1 MSLQFHTFVKNETM
15 GFRIDD
21 KVKFLNEAGGGVIK
35 KLLANNQAM
44 VEIEDGFE
52 INALL
57 SNLVHDTSAQHIALD
72 VEPEAKP
79 VKLEKPKNVAKE
91 PQAKA
96 SEVAVADKKMVADDK
111 ALICL
116 AIVPIG
122 LDSAFAYNL
131 FDIYI
136 LNDSNYDI
144 LFTAA
149 QVKDNIYGLIE
160 KGELEAGMSQ
170 NIGQYTIEKLRT
182 IQRIVVDILYFSTS
196 SYVSKAPT
204 THNSDFAGIAWNNPE
219 TFSKNDYFDEPA
231 FIIQLG
237 RKMSYKSFP
246 ITNKDAVKTEPEA
259 QVVNDTEEV
268 DLHIEEITENIAG
281 LQPGEI
287 LQMQMARFETTLEG
301 ALKGKTKRIV
311 YIHGV
316 GNGKL
321 RYEIQ
326 KVLKNKYPSLQYQD
340 ASYAEYGF
348 GATMVLLKK

>member
-1 MSLQFHTFVKNETM
+1 M
-15 GFRIDD
+15 GFRIGD

-44 VEIEDGFE
+44 IEIEDGFE

-57 SNLVHDTSAQHIALD
+57 SDLVHDTSAQHIALD
-72 VEPEAKP
+72 VEPETKPAK
-79 VKLEKPKNVAKE
+79 VEKPKNTAKE
-91 PQAKA
+91 ATAKTVEPVN
-96 SEVAVADKKMVADDK
+96 SDKKTVVDDK
-111 ALICL
+111 ALICI
-116 AIVPIG
+116 AVVPVG

-131 FDIYI
+131 FDLYI

-144 LFTAA
+144 LFTAS

-170 NIGQYTIEKLRT
+170 NLGQYTLEKLKN
-182 IQRIVVDILYFSTS
+182 IQRIVVDVLYFSTS
-196 SYVSKAPT
+196 SYLSKAPT
-204 THNSDFAGIAWNNPE
+204 THNSEFSGIAWNNPE

-231 FIIQLG
+231 FILQLG
-237 RKMSYKSFP
+237 RKVSFKSTP
-246 ITNKDAVKTEPEA
+246 ITNKDAVKVEPEI
-259 QVVNDTEEV
+259 QVSNDTEEV
-268 DLHIEEITENIAG
+268 DLHIEEITDNIEG

-287 LQMQMARFETTLEG
+287 MQMQMARFETTLEG
-301 ALKGKTKRIV
+301 ALKGKGKTKRIV

-348 GATMVLLKK
+348 GATMVILKK

>member
-1 MSLQFHTFVKNETM
+1 M
-15 GFRIDD
+15 GFRIGD

-35 KLLANNQAM
+35 KFLANNQAM

-52 INALL
+52 INTLL

-79 VKLEKPKNVAKE
+79 TKVEKPKNFVKE
-91 PQAKA
+91 PQDKA
-96 SEVAVADKKMVADDK
+96 SGPTFSEKKIVSDDK
-111 ALICL
+111 ALVCL
-116 AIVPIG
+116 AIVPVG
-122 LDSAFAYNL
+122 LDSAFAYSL
-131 FDIYI
+131 FDLYI

-149 QVKDNIYGLIE
+149 QVKDNIYRLIE
-160 KGELEAGMSQ
+160 KGELEAGMSM
-170 NIGQYTIEKLRT
+170 NIGQYTLEKLKT
-182 IQRIVVDILYFSTS
+182 IQRIVVDVLYFSTS
-196 SYVSKAPT
+196 SYISKVPT

-231 FIIQLG
+231 IIIQLG
-237 RKMSYKSFP
+237 RKTSFKSSSK
-246 ITNKDAVKTEPEA
+246 TNKDVVKIESEA
-259 QVVNDTEEV
+259 QVVNETEEV
-268 DLHIEEITENIAG
+268 DLHIEEITDSIEG

-301 ALKGKTKRIV
+301 ALKAKTKRIV

-348 GATMVLLKK
+348 GATMVILKK

>member
-1 MSLQFHTFVKNETM
+1 M
-15 GFRIDD
+15 GFRIGD

-35 KLLANNQAM
+35 KFLANNQAM

-52 INALL
+52 INTLL

-79 VKLEKPKNVAKE
+79 TKVEKPKNFVKE
-91 PQAKA
+91 PQDKA
-96 SEVAVADKKMVADDK
+96 SGPTFSEKKIVSDDK
-111 ALICL
+111 ALVCL
-116 AIVPIG
+116 AIVPVG
-122 LDSAFAYNL
+122 LDSAFAYSL
-131 FDIYI
+131 FDLYI

-149 QVKDNIYGLIE
+149 QVKDNIYRLIE
-160 KGELEAGMSQ
+160 KGELEAGMSM
-170 NIGQYTIEKLRT
+170 NIGQYTLEKLKT
-182 IQRIVVDILYFSTS
+182 IQRIVVDVLYFSTS
-196 SYVSKAPT
+196 SYISKVPT

-231 FIIQLG
+231 IIIQLG
-237 RKMSYKSFP
+237 RKTSFKSSSK
-246 ITNKDAVKTEPEA
+246 TNKDIVKIESEA
-259 QVVNDTEEV
+259 QVVNETEEV
-268 DLHIEEITENIAG
+268 DLHIEEITDSIEG

-301 ALKGKTKRIV
+301 ALKAKTKRIV

-348 GATMVLLKK
+348 GATMVILKK